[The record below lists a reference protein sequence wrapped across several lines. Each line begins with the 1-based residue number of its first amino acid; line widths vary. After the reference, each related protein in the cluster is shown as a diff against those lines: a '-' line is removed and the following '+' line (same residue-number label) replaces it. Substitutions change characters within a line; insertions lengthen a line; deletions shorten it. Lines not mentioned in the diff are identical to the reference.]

1 MTSPKSPIN
10 FHGRLMNIHYMN
22 EFVAKRGL
30 HTYGTETN
38 VANMC
43 RCALSLYETLKDK
56 FNLEDFFFKE
66 PDKTIYRRFLNRLR
80 LERVENELYPVDS
93 EALEEI
99 RKYRIA
105 RVCGTGP
112 LGRAVCKALE
122 SYNVLIGGFLTNES
136 ENAPTIFMGRSV
148 EKIEE
153 AEIPNDVIVIVIV
166 ASRPALWEEIR
177 AALEKRNIRC
187 MSHSKLSAAFPP
199 WAS

>member
-1 MTSPKSPIN
+1 MNLQKDIQYELEQIIKTVGLPVVIRKEKWSPN
-10 FHGRLMNIHYMN
+10 FVFR
-22 EFVAKRGL
+22 V
-30 HTYGTETN
+30 
-38 VANMC
+38 
-43 RCALSLYETLKDK
+43 
-56 FNLEDFFFKE
+56 
-66 PDKTIYRRFLNRLR
+66 
-80 LERVENELYPVDS
+80 ERVENELYPVDS

-153 AEIPNDVIVIVIV
+153 AEIPNDVIFIVIVIEV
-166 ASRPALWEEIR
+166 
-177 AALEKRNIRC
+177 
-187 MSHSKLSAAFPP
+187 
-199 WAS
+199 